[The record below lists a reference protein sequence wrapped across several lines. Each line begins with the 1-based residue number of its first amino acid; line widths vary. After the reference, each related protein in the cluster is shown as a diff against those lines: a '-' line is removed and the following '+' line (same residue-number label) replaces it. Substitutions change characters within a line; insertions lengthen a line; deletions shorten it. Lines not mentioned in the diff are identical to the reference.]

1 MEVYYPIQANWSTQ
15 EVIDVIQFFE
25 AIEQAYERGIAR
37 EELLRRYRRFKEIV
51 PSKSEEKQICS
62 EYEETSHVSC
72 YQTVKMAR
80 EDADS
85 TLIKMK
91 R

>member
-1 MEVYYPIQANWSTQ
+1 MEAYYPIQADWSTQ

-51 PSKSEEKQICS
+51 PSKSEEKQICC

-72 YQTVKMAR
+72 YQTLKKAR
-80 EDADS
+80 EDVDS
-85 TLIKMK
+85 KLIKMK
-91 R
+91 S